1 MSNDNSLRDSR
12 NFSSN
17 ESLASICTID
27 SCSRSYDSLNEMD
40 KKNSPI
46 PTKKPSKQVNNF
58 ISIDKKSRRERDSR
72 IINKSP
78 QIADVLHLLKQ
89 VKISP
94 TINLKKN
101 LFSEE
106 K

>member
-27 SCSRSYDSLNEMD
+27 SCSRSYDSLNE
-40 KKNSPI
+40 NSPI
-46 PTKKPSKQVNNF
+46 PTKKPSKQFNNF

-72 IINKSP
+72 MINKSP